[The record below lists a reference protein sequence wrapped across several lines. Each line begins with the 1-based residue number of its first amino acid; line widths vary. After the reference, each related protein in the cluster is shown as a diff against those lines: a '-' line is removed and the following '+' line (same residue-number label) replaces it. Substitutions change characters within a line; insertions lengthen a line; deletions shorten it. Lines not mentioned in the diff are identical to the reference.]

1 MQIPTN
7 DYSSDSTISKKCSAN
22 CTILS
27 FSGCIVIH
35 VS

>member
-7 DYSSDSTISKKCSAN
+7 DYSSDGTIAKKCSAN
-22 CTILS
+22 WTILS
-27 FSGCIVIH
+27 FSGFIVIH